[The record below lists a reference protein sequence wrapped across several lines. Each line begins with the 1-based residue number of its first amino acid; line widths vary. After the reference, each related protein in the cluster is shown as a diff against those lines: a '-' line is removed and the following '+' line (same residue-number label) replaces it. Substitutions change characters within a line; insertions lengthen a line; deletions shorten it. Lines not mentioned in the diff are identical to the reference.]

1 MDAAVELLVI
11 ILGLV
16 AAVLLLAGGVGVSDA
31 YSVRRG

>member
-1 MDAAVELLVI
+1 VDTTVELLVI
-11 ILGLV
+11 ALGLV